1 MLAGLVTGRER
12 IEFVEVPDPVPPEG
26 GIVVDISL
34 CGICGTD
41 VHAFR
46 SGEPYEPAICGHE
59 WVGTVSALG
68 RGVRRL
74 AEGDRVVVAVGA
86 ACGRCNACRGG
97 YYRHC
102 SAVLMASIGR
112 DASAP
117 VHGGFASR
125 IAVGADRVVPAH
137 PDLDEPTA
145 AQVEPATV
153 ALHAVRHCGSRI
165 GDTAVVQGAGPIGL
179 ATLQWAR
186 IAGAARVIVIEPD
199 LRRRE
204 LAVELGASRAL
215 VPGAEADAEIRELT
229 HGLGADIVFE
239 CVGSPDSIQEAVDRC
254 RRGGSVCLIG
264 LADSP
269 ATVVPSSWLVKEI
282 NLTAA
287 LAYLHEEFDMAMAMM
302 SDGRFRAAP
311 MHTSTVPLAE
321 LGSAFAD
328 LASGDSS
335 QIKVLVDPRV

>member
-1 MLAGLVTGRER
+1 MLAGIVTGREK
-12 IEFVEVPDPVPPEG
+12 IDFVEVPDPVPAEEG
-26 GIVVDISL
+26 VVVDIAL

-59 WVGTVSALG
+59 WVGTISARG

-74 AEGDRVVVAVGA
+74 SEGDRVVVAVGA

-97 YYRHC
+97 HYRHC
-102 SAVLMASIGR
+102 SAVFMASIGR
-112 DASAP
+112 DQMAP
-117 VHGGFASR
+117 AHGGFAPR

-137 PDLDEPTA
+137 PDLDDPTA

-186 IAGAARVIVIEPD
+186 IAGAARVVVIEPD
-199 LRRRE
+199 VRRRE
-204 LAVELGASRAL
+204 LALELGATHAL
-215 VPGAEADAEIRELT
+215 VPGAEADARIRDLT
-229 HGLGADIVFE
+229 RGLGADIVFE
-239 CVGSPDSIQEAVDRC
+239 CVGRPGSIQEAVDRC

-269 ATVVPSSWLVKEI
+269 ATINPSSWLVKEI
-282 NLTAA
+282 ELTAA

-302 SDGRFRAAP
+302 SDGRFRAGP
-311 MHTSTVPLAE
+311 MHTSTVPLAD

-328 LASGDSS
+328 LAGGNSS
-335 QIKVLVDPRV
+335 QIKVLVDPRL